1 MHSNYF
7 QEVKISLLKHL
18 DRSRQEISG
27 ASRTNEENAFLLCPR
42 RKKFSFKP
50 FVLVMSRHQVVQE

>member
-27 ASRTNEENAFLLCPR
+27 ASRTNEENAFFIMS
-42 RKKFSFKP
+42 KKKKNLF
-50 FVLVMSRHQVVQE
+50 